1 MNYKGNITNMV
12 DENFELRELETLG
25 EGSFGRVVKCFD
37 EGRWMFYAVK
47 ILKCEKVYLGDLCNE
62 IEV

>member
-1 MNYKGNITNMV
+1 MV
-12 DENFELRELETLG
+12 DKNFVLRELETIG
-25 EGSFGRVVKCFD
+25 EGSFGKVVKCFD

-47 ILKCEKVYLGDLCNE
+47 ILKSEKEYLGDLCSE